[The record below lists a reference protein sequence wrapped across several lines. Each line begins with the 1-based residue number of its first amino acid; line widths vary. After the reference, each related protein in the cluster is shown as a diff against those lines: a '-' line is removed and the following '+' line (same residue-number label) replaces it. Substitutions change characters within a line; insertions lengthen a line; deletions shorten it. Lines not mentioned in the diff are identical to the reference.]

1 MRLRFHGW
9 MVLAGICGGS
19 AWAGDASSD
28 PGQAFAGV
36 TTCAEARQ
44 ALARHP
50 GVTGGGARVE
60 AICAAEA
67 ARPRHEPDAQAEIRQ
82 WHRDNVAA
90 IGQQVRGLMISQDP
104 RDQLAAALL
113 APTYQLEGGEAA
125 GEWTTDAATTAFA
138 AARRLGPDDPLVA
151 WMEALDCPGAK
162 AAAGCDPHAAMQRL
176 QRLAPDNTAVWL
188 QQLRD
193 ALDEPEVERILS
205 RAAAARRYQLP
216 LGELGLLLYDAL
228 DQADAPPMSPRLATA
243 MASDMGLARPVGR
256 RDMTAMHAMALTT
269 AVVLPTYARLRH
281 ACIAEDDV
289 PAPARR
295 HPDCIGIYT
304 RMAQSELLISRALAL
319 ASLVRLTADAPE
331 GAHWRERLRELHWLW
346 HSGLEPVNAQAPAD
360 YILTSWRKGEMA
372 ALEGVLAAAGS
383 PLAPPDGWLPENE
396 RLRSLITTGRPPARD

>member
-44 ALARHP
+44 PLARHP
-50 GVTGGGARVE
+50 DVAGGDAHVE

-67 ARPRHEPDAQAEIRQ
+67 PQPRHEPDAQAEIRQ

-90 IGQQVRGLMISQDP
+90 IGQQVRGLMTLQDP

-162 AAAGCDPHAAMQRL
+162 AAAGCDPQAALQRL
-176 QRLAPDNTAVWL
+176 QRLEPDNAAVWL
-188 QQLRD
+188 QQLQD
-193 ALDEPEVERILS
+193 GLDEPEVERILS
-205 RAAAARRYQLP
+205 RAAAAPGYQLP
-216 LGELGLLLYDAL
+216 LGELGLLLYHSL
-228 DQADAPPMSPRLATA
+228 DQAVVPPISPGLAAA
-243 MASDMGLARPVGR
+243 MALDMGLARPVGR
-256 RDMTAMHAMALTT
+256 RDMAAIHAMALTT
-269 AVVLPTYARLRH
+269 AVALPAYARLQH

-289 PAPARR
+289 PPPARR
-295 HPDCIGIYT
+295 RPACIEIYT
-304 RMAQSELLISRALAL
+304 RMAQDPLLISQTVALSSL
-319 ASLVRLTADAPE
+319 ARLTAEAPD
-331 GAHWRERLRELHWLW
+331 GAHWRERLRGLHWLW
-346 HSGLEPVNAQAPAD
+346 PQGLELVNAQAPAD
-360 YILTSWRKGEMA
+360 YILTSWRDGEMA
-372 ALEGVLAAAGS
+372 ALKGVLAAAGS
-383 PLAPPDGWLPENE
+383 PLAPPHGWLPENE
-396 RLRSLITTGRPPARD
+396 RLRSLITTGRPPTQD